1 MTGAEFNN
9 FDIYTLYIS
18 IYIKIIEKKN
28 TIFQTRCMVVKCGLR
43 MEQFCFTPTT
53 GNNVIRNV
61 PIDLL

>member
-1 MTGAEFNN
+1 
-9 FDIYTLYIS
+9 
-18 IYIKIIEKKN
+18 
-28 TIFQTRCMVVKCGLR
+28 MVVKYGLR